1 MSDLLKLFDK
11 HNTDKG
17 SRKHFYQEVYEPHF
31 EKIRNRKDLRI
42 LEIGIWKGESTA
54 ALHEYFPNAT
64 IYGIDIF
71 VRTNPEDLPILKA
84 DRVKWIK
91 GDTMDPLIKTQC
103 QKAWPN
109 MKFDII
115 IDDGAHWPEANRLTF
130 KHLAPLLKKEGK
142 YFIEDIWPFDIMDFQ
157 DMNNPWVKKHPDR
170 YNKADYAKFLNEIKF
185 GYKSQLYDVRQKR
198 QVRKGVTGKP
208 EWVPDSTIMMIE
220 NDDTSS
226 T

>member
-11 HNTDKG
+11 HHTDKG

-31 EKIRNRKDLRI
+31 EEVRYDNINI
-42 LEIGIWKGESTA
+42 LEVGVWKGESTA

-71 VRTNPEDLPILKA
+71 VRTNPEDLLILRQE
-84 DRVKWIK
+84 RVKYLK
-91 GDTMDPLIKTQC
+91 GDTMDPMIREHIK
-103 QKAWPN
+103 KEWPR

-142 YFIEDIWPFDIMDFQ
+142 YFIEDVWPFDMMDFQ
-157 DMNNPWVKKHPDR
+157 DMNHPWVKKKPEV
-170 YNKADYAKFLNEIKF
+170 YNTKAYAKFLNEIGY
-185 GYKSQLYDVRQKR
+185 GYKSHLYDVRQKR
-198 QVRKGVTGKP
+198 QIAAGKSGRP
-208 EWVPDSTIMMIE
+208 QWIPDSTIWMVEHDNTIT
-220 NDDTSS
+220 D
-226 T
+226 

>member
-31 EKIRNRKDLRI
+31 EKIRNKDINI
-42 LEIGIWKGESTA
+42 LEIGVWKGESTA

-64 IYGIDIF
+64 VYGIDIF
-71 VRTNPEDLPILKA
+71 VRTNPEEISILKE

-91 GDTMDPLIKTQC
+91 GDTMDPLIKDQC
-103 QKAWPN
+103 REAWPN
-109 MKFDII
+109 VRFDII

-130 KHLAPLLKKEGK
+130 KHLAPLLKKKGK
-142 YFIEDIWPFDIMDFQ
+142 YFVEDVWPFDIMDFQ
-157 DMNNPWVKKHPDR
+157 DMNHPWVKQKPDR
-170 YNKADYAKFLNEIKF
+170 YNMPDYMKFKNEIDF

-198 QVRKGVTGKP
+198 QVRKGETGKP
-208 EWVPDSTIMMIE
+208 EWIPDSTIMMIE
-220 NDDTSS
+220 NDDTTS